1 MASTSASIMMRKQVS
16 VIPTLS
22 RLLHQSSS
30 QTYQINYEQLRAG
43 KDAGA
48 PNAGQKSDLMRNLP
62 NTVTSNVK
70 SIQGWRGGA
79 ERGFRAVYTDFIHV
93 LTKETT
99 KDIPDLAKWYRKVL
113 THNLSPNVLKNR
125 ANRYGILV
133 PITYKQLNPTASKD
147 EMNLAHILGWCVEM
161 IRASSVM
168 TTETIGV
175 NQSYGRRKVDR
186 ETWAE
191 KHDLGNKAFND
202 ALLVE
207 RGVFVLLKHYFGDQA
222 YIYFDAVTHA
232 QRVRTLGRALGYS
245 LLENDDVENRLKEYT
260 FRNLKA
266 LDRSHFS
273 QTNFCLPISLALHL
287 AGMHEEKLHE
297 LAHAILHE
305 IGSYVELNHDFHNCY
320 LDPQGSDI
328 EDGRLT
334 FLIVLALQRANPEQK
349 KLLNANYGCCEPEKS
364 EIVKQIYNDLKLE
377 KILATQ
383 IKNTE
388 KDIHSRIQGI
398 SKLDKA
404 GLSQEFFFKLMEN
417 MDMNNIS

>member
-1 MASTSASIMMRKQVS
+1 MASTSIMMRKQVS
-16 VIPTLS
+16 AISTLS

-43 KDAGA
+43 KDAGV

-62 NTVTSNVK
+62 KTVTSNVK
-70 SIQGWRGGA
+70 SVQGWRGGA
-79 ERGFRAVYTDFIHV
+79 ERGFRAAYTDCIHV
-93 LTKETT
+93 LTEEAT

-113 THNLSPNVLKNR
+113 THNLQSKQ
-125 ANRYGILV
+125 RYGILV
-133 PITYKQLNPTASKD
+133 PITYKQLCPAASKD
-147 EMNLAHILGWCVEM
+147 EMNLAHVLGWCVEM
-161 IRASSVM
+161 IRAASVM

-175 NQSYGRRKVDR
+175 NQSFGRRKIDR

-191 KHDLGNKAFND
+191 KHELGNKAFND

-222 YIYFDAVTHA
+222 SIYFEAVTHA

-297 LAHAILHE
+297 LAHTILHE
-305 IGSYVELNHDFHNCY
+305 IGSYVELNHDLHNCY

-349 KLLNANYGCCEPEKS
+349 KLLNANYGCSEPEKV
-364 EIVKQIYNDLKLE
+364 EIIKQVYKDLKLK
-377 KILATQ
+377 KILAAQ
-383 IKNTE
+383 IAHNE